1 MDHVV
6 TLVYMVRENINGSV
20 PALFEWFLI
29 EVFNSITQI
38 QQLPTQEKKKTPKLY
53 WFVIYEATQ
62 SLAFLIQLPLLFPT
76 AGRK

>member
-38 QQLPTQEKKKTPKLY
+38 QQLPTQEKKKN
-53 WFVIYEATQ
+53 TQ
-62 SLAFLIQLPLLFPT
+62 IVLICNLWSHSVTSILDPT
-76 AGRK
+76 APSFSNCW